1 MWNKYNSCYRL
12 ITAWLC
18 IFESL
23 EKLFKPIER
32 LFCRVVYSFTK
43 INIWK
48 KGLDRSDL
56 SLRQGAGIKFFSAL
70 ERIAQLKQMCF
81 PDWKKIKLTYT
92 KSASFLFIYCIDRH
106 IASDE
111 KEKVTR
117 DIVVGEP
124 NLSVWFKFQ
133 NVRPAAAAL
142 LGTHLVSKPFFHDI
156 FPSPSLWFPITTRSW
171 NKKTE
176 R

>member
-1 MWNKYNSCYRL
+1 MVKVQV
-12 ITAWLC
+12 
-18 IFESL
+18 F
-23 EKLFKPIER
+23 
-32 LFCRVVYSFTK
+32 
-43 INIWK
+43 
-48 KGLDRSDL
+48 
-56 SLRQGAGIKFFSAL
+56 
-70 ERIAQLKQMCF
+70 
-81 PDWKKIKLTYT
+81 
-92 KSASFLFIYCIDRH
+92 FIYCIDRH

-111 KEKVTR
+111 KEKVAR

-142 LGTHLVSKPFFHDI
+142 LGTRLVRKPFFHDI
-156 FPSPSLWFPITTRSW
+156 FPSPSLWFPITTHSW